1 MSAQPIQDPNTDET
15 TEYNRRCQKCRHAY
29 FNTDAAGRRMFKIG
43 KCSAK
48 NKYIVSRYHV
58 GEYDCTKFKKL
69 S

>member
-1 MSAQPIQDPNTDET
+1 MSVQPVQDPSTDET

-43 KCSAK
+43 KCNAK
-48 NKYIVSRYHV
+48 SKYIVSRHQV
-58 GEYDCTKFKKL
+58 DVYDCEKFKRL